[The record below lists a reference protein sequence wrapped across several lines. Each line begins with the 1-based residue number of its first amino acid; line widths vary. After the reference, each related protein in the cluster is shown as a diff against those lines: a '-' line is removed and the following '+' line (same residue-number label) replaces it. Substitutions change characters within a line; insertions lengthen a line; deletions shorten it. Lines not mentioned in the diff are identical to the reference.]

1 MQTPSLVLLAACFLL
16 VNFPLSNP
24 ARGADAPEVK
34 VTADLAYKSGP
45 TLTDYEKE
53 RGKLDVY
60 APADAKNLPCLVWF
74 YGGALTEGSKAIPG
88 TQAICRTLAGEGMV
102 VICPDYRLSPKVK
115 YPAYIED
122 AAAAVAWARQ
132 HAAEYGGDP
141 ARLFVGGH
149 SAGGYL
155 TNMLGV
161 DARFLQAVGVEETQI
176 AGFIPLSGQAMTHY
190 TVRDERGLPH
200 DQLIADEA
208 APINHVKQKTAP
220 WLILCAEHDME
231 YRVAEDKFFAA
242 SLVQAG
248 HRNVTVHEIAGRNHG
263 TVAEWIT
270 HPGDTVR
277 AQIVAFVQHPDQPVP
292 AK

>member
-1 MQTPSLVLLAACFLL
+1 MQARTLARLAVGLWLAGFSL
-16 VNFPLSNP
+16 SHP
-24 ARGADAPEVK
+24 ARSADPSEVK
-34 VTADLAYKSGP
+34 VTADLAYRSGEA
-45 TLTDYEKE
+45 LTDYERE

-60 APADAKNLPCLVWF
+60 APADARNLPCLVWF
-74 YGGALTEGSKAIPG
+74 YGGGLTEGSKSGAG
-88 TQAICRTLAGEGMV
+88 TRAICRTLAGDGMV

-122 AAAAVAWARQ
+122 AAAAVAWAKQ

-176 AGFIPLSGQAMTHY
+176 AGFIPLSGQTMTHY
-190 TVRDERGLPH
+190 AVRDERGLPH

-220 WLILCAEHDME
+220 WLIFCAEHDME
-231 YRVAEDKFFAA
+231 YRVAEDRFFAA
-242 SLVQAG
+242 ALVQAG
-248 HRNVTVHEIAGRNHG
+248 HHDVTLREIAGRDHG

-270 HPGDTVR
+270 HPGDPVR
-277 AQIVAFVQHPDQPVP
+277 EGIVAFVQHPDQPVP